1 METAAKIE
9 AQTLRRGVL
18 KLNEQMIKEDQM
30 AHEALYVVLLFDLYK
45 TLLQG
50 AANASKKPWTKN

>member
-18 KLNEQMIKEDQM
+18 KLNEQMIREDQM
-30 AHEALYVVLLFDLYK
+30 AHEALYVLLSMDFYEAPF
-45 TLLQG
+45 QG
-50 AANASKKPWTKN
+50 AENASRRP